1 MGRLEDRVAVVTG
14 AGEGI
19 GRGIARRFAAEGA
32 SVVVAE
38 LRPKTGRA
46 TTDELQKEF
55 GVRAEFLP
63 VDVGDKSQV
72 EGMIQQT
79 VDGLGRIDILVN
91 NAWGGGSV
99 GRLEQ
104 KTDEQMEHGFR
115 IGYYAA
121 HWAMQAALPHMRAQG
136 SGRII
141 NLCSLNGVN
150 AHLYTAVYIVSKE
163 ALRALTRLAAREWG
177 PYGITANVICPAAA
191 TAAYQAFREANPEN
205 AEELLAVNPM
215 RRMGDPERD
224 IGGVAVFLA
233 SDDAAYVTGNTIFAD
248 GGSHVGGVPWSPQLP
263 DAE

>member
-1 MGRLEDRVAVVTG
+1 MARLAGRVAIITG

-38 LRPKTGRA
+38 LRPKTGK
-46 TTDELQKEF
+46 TTADELHKEF

-72 EGMIQQT
+72 EGMVQQT
-79 VDGLGRIDILVN
+79 VDALGRVDILVN

-121 HWAMQAALPHMRAQG
+121 HWAMQATLPHMRSQG

-150 AHLYTAVYIVSKE
+150 AHLYTAEYNVSKE

-177 PYGITANVICPAAA
+177 EYGITANVICPAAA
-191 TAAYQAFREANPEN
+191 TAAYEAFRQSSPQN
-205 AEELLAVNPM
+205 AAEVLSLNPM

-224 IGGVAVFLA
+224 IGGVALFLA

-248 GGSHVGGVPWSPQLP
+248 GGSHIGGVPWAPELP
-263 DAE
+263 DAD